1 MCTDKLGIRETDTH
15 KKLLSRITRH
25 RRLHGFSVRENSL
38 CSKWMEAATTLHL
51 KPKIGKN
58 ARSFVR
64 LFALCVC
71 VCAKS
76 SAFTSSLSLQSC
88 RHLLVRAFI
97 LSARTT
103 LSETSFTRS
112 RAADDFF
119 RIERAMCDCVV
130 RVHHR
135 R

>member
-1 MCTDKLGIRETDTH
+1 MLEVDGSSH
-15 KKLLSRITRH
+15 N
-25 RRLHGFSVRENSL
+25 FAP
-38 CSKWMEAATTLHL
+38 EA
-51 KPKIGKN
+51 KN
-58 ARSFVR
+58 WQKCAFVRSFVR

-103 LSETSFTRS
+103 LSETSFSRS
-112 RAADDFF
+112 HAADDFF